1 VRALAFEIPMS
12 DTPLVSIVVP
22 AYNLG
27 HYLAATIESILA
39 QDYPRVE
46 LIVIDDGSTDNT
58 REVLAR
64 YTGRL
69 HWESQPNAGQVAAMN
84 RGFAMA
90 QGEILSWIGADDLL
104 LPDAASTSVRQLEAH
119 PDIVLTYCD
128 FNQID
133 PNGRIIRRIRTPDY
147 SYRAMVAKVIC
158 PPGPGAFFRR
168 SAWQATGAWDTSLKI
183 MLDYDYWLRL
193 GLRGPFMRI
202 PKVLA
207 LYRIHPG
214 QETFSRMD
222 QNKAAE
228 PVRVITRLFEL
239 HTLPADLP
247 PLKARALGNAHL
259 VSAQLHFRAGRYRA
273 FFASLREAF
282 ALCPANFFT
291 WRALRL
297 AANVMFNRT
306 GQKFLWKMNSLLRK

>member
-1 VRALAFEIPMS
+1 MS

-27 HYLAATIESILA
+27 HYIGATIDSILA
-39 QDYPRVE
+39 QDYPRVQ
-46 LIVIDDGSTDNT
+46 LIVIDDGSRDNT

-69 HWESQPNAGQVAAMN
+69 QWESQPNAGQVAAMN
-84 RGFAMA
+84 RGWAMA
-90 QGEILSWIGADDLL
+90 EGEILSWIGADDML
-104 LPDAASTSVRQLEAH
+104 LPHAVSTSVRELRAH
-119 PDIVLTYCD
+119 PEVVLTYCD

-133 PNGRIIRRIRTPDY
+133 PNGRVIRRVRTPDY
-147 SYRAMVAKVIC
+147 SYRDMVAKVIC

-168 SAWQATGAWDTSLKI
+168 AAAHATGAWDASLKI

-193 GLRGPFMRI
+193 GLHGPFRRI
-202 PKVLA
+202 PRVLA

-222 QNKAAE
+222 EGKAAE
-228 PVRVITRLFEL
+228 PVRVITRLFEA
-239 HTLPADLP
+239 HALPGELLAE
-247 PLKARALGNAHL
+247 KARALGNAHL
-259 VSAQLHFRAGRYRA
+259 VSAQLHLRGARYRA
-273 FFASLREAF
+273 GFASLREAF
-282 ALCPANFFT
+282 ALCPSNFFT

-306 GQKFLWKMNSLLRK
+306 GQKLLWKVNSLRKK